1 MTLTIQN
8 LLNSPIS
15 GRSEYEC
22 NHAEPQAWSH
32 RYDGSTR
39 PRFPLV
45 YSKPEVYE
53 KEAQK
58 HKGKKKADFLRQLM
72 QQDDEEMNTKANG
85 QVTNR
90 SHVSS
95 IQAY

>member
-1 MTLTIQN
+1 MPLT
-8 LLNSPIS
+8 
-15 GRSEYEC
+15 GRSDYEC
-22 NHAEPQAWSH
+22 NHAEPQAWTQ

-58 HKGKKKADFLRQLM
+58 HKGKRKADFLRHLM
-72 QQDDEEMNTKANG
+72 QQQTDDEDQKNN
-85 QVTNR
+85 QLTNR
-90 SHVSS
+90 SYSGTVE
-95 IQAY
+95 AY